1 MLGAAS
7 GVVGGVGDVGAVDR
21 EGGIGSNGGMKTR
34 PWRGVSVALGALVVA
49 AWAMMGMVQ
58 PEGGGGVDNHWRD
71 VAAKRSKIRLAVPHY
86 SAKGLITSS
95 GESREDDGFGVRVVV
110 EAAKAVGLEVEVE
123 TTFNRG
129 PEELLESGDFDAV
142 TGVSLVDSRLGK
154 MTFTMPIFLARG
166 AVYSRRGTAVEDEA
180 EGLKGKRVVVAGDGV
195 GYEWCVARG
204 VAVVE
209 AVSLA
214 EAFLMVRRGEADYAV
229 TTMPAGR
236 YQLEQMGV
244 TDLVETGI
252 HDESFVRA
260 FAVAVRKD
268 DAAMASLLNVGF
280 GMLESDGRWAA
291 LYAEYAEKY
300 QPLSRPPVVSARLA
314 AWAGGI
320 GAVAVVGLSLGF
332 GISSRRLAKRTA
344 EMRGRDEQLTLLS
357 ESVPALI
364 YSYVVG
370 REGTRTL
377 GYVSP
382 QAKNWLRTFPC
393 MELGQDYKR
402 KLFEWIHPEDR
413 AEYDRQVEMSR
424 RNLTNF
430 DVVFRLKDA
439 TGQYRLIHT
448 LVTPQECAEGVRWNA
463 LHVDLTEST
472 RAERVAKEA
481 NERFNAIFEGSRDAI
496 IVFRPEDERVLAVN
510 SRACEMYGYS
520 REEMLSL
527 SLRRL
532 SVNESA
538 GRELL
543 RKVEELGWCQREDWR
558 QRRKD
563 GTVVEVQLSGH
574 MVEYGGERAVLSI
587 NRDVTEQNRLRQAA
601 DRERRVFLGGPTVV
615 FRWANVEGYPIEH
628 VSENVAQFGYTVED
642 MVSGRV
648 SAATMV
654 HPEDLQ
660 RVLDEARDADVSG
673 ASHYESEYRV
683 LTKSGE
689 IRWVHDYTALVR
701 DSGGKTLYFE
711 GCLTDQTNLR
721 RAEERRRQLE
731 RQLWQSQRVESLGVL
746 VGGVA
751 HDFNNLLVGILGNAG
766 LARRQLDRPE
776 ELVRSLGRIEE
787 AGRFV
792 ADLIKRLVGHAGVS
806 SAAAEPVDL
815 AALGASM
822 ADTLGPRVP
831 RWINVC
837 RAGGPAWTRVDGIA
851 VKQAVM
857 NLLTNAADAIGTRKG
872 EVCVRTGVRE
882 FDPAAER
889 ECCVGRELPR
899 GQYSFVCV
907 EDSGGGISD
916 EVKARMFEPFVST
929 GHEGRGLGLAL
940 VLSIMRRTG
949 GAVCVRTVRGV
960 GTWFELL
967 WPADGVPAAPAA
979 SAAMRDCRTVL
990 VIDDHAGV
998 RGTAVEM
1005 IQSMGY
1011 RVIEARLGEEGLAM
1025 AEASRPDA
1033 VLLDVTLPGMSGWQ
1047 VLEKLRVVSPET
1059 RVVMSSGHN
1068 VARLAS
1074 RAKPDALLP
1083 KPYVFDDL
1091 KAALESL
1098 VPIATSAPR

>member
-1 MLGAAS
+1 M
-7 GVVGGVGDVGAVDR
+7 
-21 EGGIGSNGGMKTR
+21 
-34 PWRGVSVALGALVVA
+34 ALVALVVA
-49 AWAMMGMVQ
+49 SWGMVGLRQ
-58 PEGGGGVDNHWRD
+58 PEGGAWGSGENQWRD

-86 SAKGLITSS
+86 LAKGMITSP
-95 GESREDDGFGVRVVV
+95 GDGGADDGFGVRVVV
-110 EAAKAVGLEVEVE
+110 EAAQAVGLEVEVA
-123 TTFNRG
+123 TTFNAK
-129 PEELLESGDFDAV
+129 PEDLLEGGEFDAV
-142 TGVSLVDSRLGK
+142 TGVSLLDSRLGK
-154 MTFTMPIFLARG
+154 MAFTMPIFLARG
-166 AVYSRRGTAVEDEA
+166 AVYSRRGTEVECDA
-180 EGLKGKRVVVAGDGV
+180 EGLKGKRVVVARDGV
-195 GYEWCVARG
+195 GYEWSVARG
-204 VAVVE
+204 VDVV
-209 AVSLA
+209 AAMKLS
-214 EAFLMVRRGEADYAV
+214 EAFEMVRRGEADYAV

-252 HDESFVRA
+252 DDDSFVRA

-268 DAAMASLLNVGF
+268 DAALASLLNVGF
-280 GMLESDGRWAA
+280 GMLESNGRWHE

-300 QPLSRPPVVSARLA
+300 QPLRRPPVVSARLV

-320 GAVAVVGLSLGF
+320 TAVVLVGLSLGF
-332 GISSRRLAKRTA
+332 AISSRRLAKRTA

-357 ESVPALI
+357 ESAPALI

-370 REGTRTL
+370 RDGTRTL

-382 QAKNWLRTFPC
+382 QMKSWLATFPC

-402 KLFEWIHPEDR
+402 KMHECIHPDDR
-413 AEYDRQVEMSR
+413 AEYDRQVDMSR
-424 RNLTNF
+424 GNLTNF
-430 DVVFRLKDA
+430 DVVYRLKDA
-439 TGQYRLIHT
+439 SGQYRLLHT
-448 LVTPQECAEGVRWNA
+448 LVTPQECEEGVRWNA
-463 LHVDLTEST
+463 LVVDLTEST

-481 NERFNAIFEGSRDAI
+481 TERFNAICDGSRDAI
-496 IVFRPEDERVLAVN
+496 ILFRPEDEQVLAVN

-520 REEMLSL
+520 REEMMSMSL
-527 SLRRL
+527 KRL
-532 SVNESA
+532 AMNEPA

-543 RKVEELGWCQREDWR
+543 KAAIERGWCQSDNWR
-558 QRRKD
+558 HRRKD
-563 GTVVEVQLSGH
+563 GTVIDVQLSGH
-574 MVEYGGERAVLSI
+574 MVEYDGERAVLSI

-628 VSENVAQFGYTVED
+628 VSDNVAQFGYTVED
-642 MVSGRV
+642 MISGRV
-648 SAATMV
+648 AAASMV

-660 RVLDEARDADVSG
+660 RVLEEAKHADETG
-673 ASHYESEYRV
+673 ASSYESEYRV

-689 IRWVHDYTALVR
+689 TRWVHDYTALVR
-701 DSGGKTLYFE
+701 DAAGKTLYFE

-721 RAEERRRQLE
+721 RAEEQRRQLE

-766 LARRQLDRPE
+766 LARRQLDRLE
-776 ELVRSLGRIEE
+776 ELERSLGRIEE
-787 AGRFV
+787 AGKFA
-792 ADLIKRLVGHAGVS
+792 ADLIKRLVGQAGAPS
-806 SAAAEPVDL
+806 SSAEPVDL
-815 AALGASM
+815 AELGALM
-822 ADTLGPRVP
+822 VDTLGPRVP

-837 RAGGPAWTRVDGIA
+837 RAGGSAWTRVDGVA
-851 VKQAVM
+851 VRQAVM

-889 ECCVGRELPR
+889 DCCVGRELPR
-899 GQYSFVCV
+899 GKYSFLCV

-916 EVKARMFEPFVST
+916 EVKSGMFEPFVST

-940 VLSIMRRTG
+940 VRSIMRRTG

-967 WPADGVPAAPAA
+967 WPADAVPEASEAAPEV
-979 SAAMRDCRTVL
+979 RERRTVL
-990 VIDDHAGV
+990 VIDDHAAV

-1005 IQSMGY
+1005 IRSMGY
-1011 RVIEARLGEEGLAM
+1011 RVLEARLGEEGLAL
-1025 AEASRPDA
+1025 AEASKPDA

-1059 RVVMSSGHN
+1059 RVVMSSGHD

-1074 RAKPDALLP
+1074 RAKPDVLLP

-1091 KAALESL
+1091 RAALESL
-1098 VPIATSAPR
+1098 VPIGASEAR